1 MLLVAACSSGE
12 DTGSGFGGLSTPTG
26 ASGPTSA
33 PGSDT
38 GDSGGSGGATGTTG
52 ASDSSDSSGGGGA
65 STGSG
70 AATSGAATE
79 DSADP
84 VPNPDGLPSG
94 SECSDPGACMTGNC
108 YKIPLPVGG
117 LPPGICSECDADADC
132 VAAGRGTACSVDV
145 ETLGAVCGYGN
156 EGSFCESQAAC
167 QDDLFCTALIDGADG
182 LLPHTCSECSGD
194 ADCGGNLRCLP
205 VIDVAVYSGQKRC
218 TVPGS
223 VGQGG
228 LCPLPDGD
236 PMCVTHKCAVLS
248 LAGLLDV
255 GVCGQCKSDGDC
267 AMGQTC
273 DPPKFQDGFIA
284 SKCV

>member
-70 AATSGAATE
+70 AATSSAATE

-108 YKIPLPVGG
+108 YKVPLPVGD
-117 LPPGICSECDADADC
+117 LPPGICAECDADADC
-132 VAAGRGTACSVDV
+132 VAAGLGTACSVDASRRPTAATHSEPARSATSKEEQS
-145 ETLGAVCGYGN
+145 ET
-156 EGSFCESQAAC
+156 
-167 QDDLFCTALIDGADG
+167 
-182 LLPHTCSECSGD
+182 HTISTSKAKAGV
-194 ADCGGNLRCLP
+194 RC
-205 VIDVAVYSGQKRC
+205 A
-218 TVPGS
+218 
-223 VGQGG
+223 
-228 LCPLPDGD
+228 
-236 PMCVTHKCAVLS
+236 
-248 LAGLLDV
+248 
-255 GVCGQCKSDGDC
+255 SDS
-267 AMGQTC
+267 ATTE
-273 DPPKFQDGFIA
+273 
-284 SKCV
+284 